1 MTGFAKFW
9 RILTAVLTVLAALA
23 LIVQAVD
30 LYRTGNAPENLAGN
44 GVFIE
49 PVFSREN
56 VAQRLGRIAP
66 VLSAWAVCAL
76 AGLFLPQK
84 EKAGEN
90 PPVSQKTAP
99 RRMGAARVVIAL
111 AAVILIVLGVLNGG
125 MRDVLVKAVN
135 ICTECIGLG

>member
-30 LYRTGNAPENLAGN
+30 LYRAGNAPENIAGN

-56 VAQRLGRIAP
+56 VEQRLGRIAP
-66 VLSAWAVCAL
+66 VLSAWSVCAL

-90 PPVSQKTAP
+90 PPVSQKTV
-99 RRMGAARVVIAL
+99 RRKNGAVRIVVGL
-111 AAVILIVLGVLNGG
+111 AAAALIILGVLNGG
-125 MRDVLVKAVN
+125 MRDVLVKAIN